1 MVDVMRPSVVARH
14 SGLRERRRLH
24 TRRSPTRHVAA
35 GVVLLLLIAAGCQDK
50 TKDHMAGTSG
60 TLMLPINNVP
70 GASATTLT
78 VDVTHDPTTVNQVT
92 FTDNTV
98 MIDVS
103 TFKQALRGAAADG
116 QVLVFAPTPE
126 IQKLQA
132 GSVLL
137 VKGVALRKVLAVMP
151 FEGNIALLLT
161 DAAITDA
168 VRNGHIH
175 VESHVGYDASAM
187 LPPAAVPDRPHVNV
201 AGLGLGIEPLVELF
215 HRYEQGGGQA
225 ATLVQKELSDLE
237 GKLSTQSDSANG
249 GLSKCGKTSGNWH
262 YCVGGSRAGSRIYL
276 NVTVTKS
283 DHGFIGQ
290 VQGNGYLDN
299 FQMATDLD
307 VDDSKLS
314 SFRWDTK
321 NANGLMNFQ
330 LTAAKEN
337 KEPLSKEDF
346 EDAIPLPGS
355 FELTYLVGPIPIRS
369 RSTRC

>member
-1 MVDVMRPSVVARH
+1 MIGLTSLNHKDAETALGGGIMVEVMRPSVAARN
-14 SGLRERRRLH
+14 SGLRERVRLH
-24 TRRSPTRHVAA
+24 TRRSPTRHVAT
-35 GVVLLLLIAAGCQDK
+35 GIVLLLLIAAGCQDK
-50 TKDHMAGTSG
+50 TKDQMAGTSG
-60 TLMLPINNVP
+60 TLLLPINNVP

-98 MIDVS
+98 MINVS

-126 IQKLQA
+126 IQKLQP

-161 DAAITDA
+161 NAAITDA

-215 HRYEQGGGQA
+215 HRYDQGGGQA

-249 GLSKCGKTSGNWH
+249 GLSKCGKTSGDWH

-299 FQMATDLD
+299 FQ
-307 VDDSKLS
+307 
-314 SFRWDTK
+314 
-321 NANGLMNFQ
+321 NGN
-330 LTAAKEN
+330 
-337 KEPLSKEDF
+337 
-346 EDAIPLPGS
+346 
-355 FELTYLVGPIPIRS
+355 RS
-369 RSTRC
+369 RCRRQQAVELPLGYQERKRADELSTDGSKGKQRAPQQRRF